1 MAEKKESKAK
11 TVKPSWIKIKPEEME
26 KIVLDL
32 AKEGK
37 TPAQIGLI
45 LRDQHGIPKAK
56 LLGKTVK
63 QILDEAEVEYTGDK
77 EVLTK
82 KIDTL
87 KNHFGKN
94 KHDYSAQRALTKKLW
109 AMYHLEKKAK

>member
-1 MAEKKESKAK
+1 MPEKKEKETK
-11 TVKPSWIKIKPEEME
+11 TIKPSWIKIKPEEME

-37 TPAQIGLI
+37 NPAQIGLI

-56 LLGKTVK
+56 LLGKTIK
-63 QILDEAEVEYTGDK
+63 QILEEHKVEYNGDK
-77 EVLTK
+77 KILTD

-87 KNHFGKN
+87 KGHIGKN
-94 KHDYSAQRALTKKLW
+94 KHDYSATRALTKKLW
-109 AMYHLEKKAK
+109 AMYHMEKAK